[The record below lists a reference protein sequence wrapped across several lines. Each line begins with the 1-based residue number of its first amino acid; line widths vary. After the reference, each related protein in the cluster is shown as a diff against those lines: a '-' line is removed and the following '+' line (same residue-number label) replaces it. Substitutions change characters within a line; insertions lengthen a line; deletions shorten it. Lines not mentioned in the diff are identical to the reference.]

1 MIQKDPTL
9 GLTHRRSTDLRD
21 RFRNA
26 FPEKYVGAGFKP
38 PPAKKRRRDEGTED
52 GVVEETVSA
61 VQTEHT
67 FQAVEETVVTVTPV
81 VPERRGVEPM
91 VAEVGFTNTRL
102 PTASATS
109 ASWGSSPHHVARAKE
124 AEMVAKLRAA
134 LDMGNMEN
142 AMGDGAD
149 IPLDPG
155 LSDVAYQPTG
165 QADAEAL
172 TGLLDAASQRRNW
185 KGD

>member
-26 FPEKYVGAGFKP
+26 FPDKYVGAGFKP
-38 PPAKKRRRDEGTED
+38 PPAKKRRREGPED
-52 GVVEETVSA
+52 GIAEETVSA
-61 VQTEHT
+61 VQTEPT
-67 FQAVEETVVTVTPV
+67 FQVVEETVAAATPV

-102 PTASATS
+102 PTATATS
-109 ASWGSSPHHVARAKE
+109 TTWANSPHHAARAKE

-142 AMGDGAD
+142 AMGDAGD

-155 LSDVAYQPTG
+155 LSDVTYQPTG
-165 QADAEAL
+165 QGGEAL
-172 TGLLDAASQRRNW
+172 TGLLDATPQRRNW